1 MEKENSADRS
11 KLTLAVILIVIG
23 MIWLIGQLNIHL
35 HLKEL
40 FMPFWMVFAKIGKLV
55 FSWPVILILI
65 GLILLA
71 GNRTAGWILIILGGI
86 FLLPRIF
93 LIPSL
98 PVSIILPLA
107 LILIGG
113 ALIIRR
119 L

>member
-1 MEKENSADRS
+1 MEKVKSESGSR
-11 KLTLAVILIVIG
+11 LTFAVILIVIG
-23 MIWLIGQLNIHL
+23 ILWLLGQLNIHL
-35 HLKEL
+35 HLREL
-40 FMPFWMVFAKIGKLV
+40 FMPFQVIFGKIGHLV

-71 GNRTAGWILIILGGI
+71 GNRSGGWILIILGGI

-93 LIPSL
+93 LIPSF
-98 PVSIILPLA
+98 PVSIIFPLF
-107 LILIGG
+107 LILAGG